1 MGNVLHFCPC
11 PQILHT
17 YCKFSRE
24 NCENICDQYCKLWK
38 YLWQILRT
46 LSSFTSLLTE
56 LHYNHLHWPC
66 LQISAISLSQ
76 ISGPAQ
82 AIRDCLS
89 DRNSLSL
96 SQTTS
101 NPFWQ
106 KTSVQPNSHSVTV
119 QIPHKMTFEKCTNF
133 SWDQTLS
140 QFAFRTS
147 SIPLK
152 LIWSLQN

>member
-76 ISGPAQ
+76 ISMSSTSNPRLLVWQKLSLRQQ
-82 AIRDCLS
+82 AILS
-89 DRNSLSL
+89 DRKPLF
-96 SQTTS
+96 SQIL
-101 NPFWQ
+101 
-106 KTSVQPNSHSVTV
+106 
-119 QIPHKMTFEKCTNF
+119 IP
-133 SWDQTLS
+133 S
-140 QFAFRTS
+140 QFKYPTKWHLKNAPISPEIKRS
-147 SIPLK
+147 HNLHLELPLY
-152 LIWSLQN
+152 LWN

>member
-1 MGNVLHFCPC
+1 MCYISALVLK
-11 PQILHT
+11 
-17 YCKFSRE
+17 YCTHIANSQGKIVKTFVTNIA
-24 NCENICDQYCKLWK
+24 NCGNICDKYCA
-38 YLWQILRT
+38 
-46 LSSFTSLLTE
+46 
-56 LHYNHLHWPC
+56 HYP
-66 LQISAISLSQ
+66 LSQ
-76 ISGPAQ
+76 VCWLNCTIITYTGPVFKYQLSLFLKYPAQ

>member
-24 NCENICDQYCKLWK
+24 NFQNICDQYCKLWK

-76 ISGPAQ
+76 ISGAAQ

-89 DRNSLSL
+89 DRNSLSDNKQSFL
-96 SQTTS
+96 TENLCSAKFSFGHSS
-101 NPFWQ
+101 NTPQNDIW
-106 KTSVQPNSHSVTV
+106 
-119 QIPHKMTFEKCTNF
+119 KMHQLLLGSNVLTIFIYNF
-133 SWDQTLS
+133 LY
-140 QFAFRTS
+140 
-147 SIPLK
+147 
-152 LIWSLQN
+152 